1 MDATVA
7 PPPGT
12 RPPVDVASF
21 DRSQL
26 SVYLKD
32 VVTLALENRP
42 EDPIAFASDYLRRV
56 LGGAGAVA
64 RAHQYLSLSS
74 HTRRAFTDNALL
86 AFEVLSGDEEGEKP
100 VPGRE
105 FNRLIDALLE
115 DAPSAIADRIR
126 DVLRTTDDA
135 EVRWWEFQR
144 ATKACFAMR
153 ELLEELE
160 RLYERRGFTGAG
172 PSKTPEEPE
181 RSGEPWRDLDDD
193 SESLLEPGCAFE
205 VSRRRSHLPK
215 AALTRVLYE
224 TLRLEREAIPYPWG
238 PIGAQVRDMGLG
250 AGVALGDVAESV
262 VGFEAFAGAVVRTAT
277 PRKASRAGDRDGGL
291 GAFDARDS
299 S

>member
-1 MDATVA
+1 MDATAA

-64 RAHQYLSLSS
+64 RAHQYLSLSP

-100 VPGRE
+100 VPGRK
-105 FNRLIDALLE
+105 FNQLIDALLE
-115 DAPSAIADRIR
+115 DAPSAIAERVR

-144 ATKACFAMR
+144 ATKACFALR

-160 RLYERRGFTGAG
+160 RLYERRGFTAAG
-172 PSKTPEEPE
+172 PTGTPEEPE
-181 RSGEPWRDLDDD
+181 TLRDDD
-193 SESLLEPGCAFE
+193 DDDRALLEPGCAFE

-238 PIGAQVRDMGLG
+238 PIGAQVRDMGQSAG
-250 AGVALGDVAESV
+250 AALGDVAGSV
-262 VGFEAFAGAVVRTAT
+262 VGFEAFAGAVLRTAT
-277 PRKASRAGDRDGGL
+277 PRKASRADHRDGA

>member
-64 RAHQYLSLSS
+64 RAHQYLSLSP

-105 FNRLIDALLE
+105 FNQLIDALLE
-115 DAPSAIADRIR
+115 DAPCAIADRIR
-126 DVLRTTDDA
+126 DVLRTNDDA

-144 ATKACFAMR
+144 ATKACFALR

-172 PSKTPEEPE
+172 PSRVSP
-181 RSGEPWRDLDDD
+181 RSRRGSATTTTTTMTRRCASSNRDAR
-193 SESLLEPGCAFE
+193 SRSRAAARTSP
-205 VSRRRSHLPK
+205 RRRSPGCC
-215 AALTRVLYE
+215 TRRSGWSGKPYRTRGGRSARRCE
-224 TLRLEREAIPYPWG
+224 TWDKM
-238 PIGAQVRDMGLG
+238 GAPRSGTSPG
-250 AGVALGDVAESV
+250 AS
-262 VGFEAFAGAVVRTAT
+262 
-277 PRKASRAGDRDGGL
+277 
-291 GAFDARDS
+291 
-299 S
+299 

>member
-1 MDATVA
+1 MNANAA

-64 RAHQYLSLSS
+64 RAHQYLSLSP

-105 FNRLIDALLE
+105 FNQLIDALLE
-115 DAPSAIADRIR
+115 DAPSAIAERIR

-144 ATKACFAMR
+144 AAKACFALR

-172 PSKTPEEPE
+172 PSRTPTEPE
-181 RSGEPWRDLDDD
+181 RGSARGPDDRRAI
-193 SESLLEPGCAFE
+193 LEPGCAFE
-205 VSRRRSHLPK
+205 VSAPPLAPPQGGAHQGAVRDAQAGAGSHTVPLGTDRRAGARHGTKCGRGARRRRRERRRFRS
-215 AALTRVLYE
+215 
-224 TLRLEREAIPYPWG
+224 LRGRGCADGDTEE
-238 PIGAQVRDMGLG
+238 
-250 AGVALGDVAESV
+250 GVE
-262 VGFEAFAGAVVRTAT
+262 
-277 PRKASRAGDRDGGL
+277 GG
-291 GAFDARDS
+291 
-299 S
+299 

>member
-1 MDATVA
+1 MNANAA
-7 PPPGT
+7 PPLGT

-64 RAHQYLSLSS
+64 RAHQYLSLSP

-100 VPGRE
+100 VPGRK
-105 FNRLIDALLE
+105 FNQLIDALLE
-115 DAPSAIADRIR
+115 DAPSAIAERVR

-144 ATKACFAMR
+144 AAKACFALR

-172 PSKTPEEPE
+172 PSRTPTEPE
-181 RSGEPWRDLDDD
+181 RGFTEEPDDRRAI
-193 SESLLEPGCAFE
+193 LEPGCAFE
-205 VSRRRSHLPK
+205 VSHRRSHLPK

-224 TLRLEREAIPYPWG
+224 TLRLEREAIPYHWG
-238 PIGAQVRDMGLG
+238 PIGKQVRDMGQNAGAALG
-250 AGVALGDVAESV
+250 GVAGSV

-277 PRKASRAGDRDGGL
+277 PRKASRAGDRDGA
-291 GAFDARDS
+291 GAFNARDS

>member
-1 MDATVA
+1 MDATAA

-64 RAHQYLSLSS
+64 RAHQYLSLSP

-105 FNRLIDALLE
+105 FNQLIDALLE
-115 DAPSAIADRIR
+115 DAPSAIAERIR

-144 ATKACFAMR
+144 ATKACHALR

-160 RLYERRGFTGAG
+160 RLYERRGGFTAAG
-172 PSKTPEEPE
+172 TTGTP
-181 RSGEPWRDLDDD
+181 DDD
-193 SESLLEPGCAFE
+193 DDDRALLEPGCAFE

-238 PIGAQVRDMGLG
+238 PIGAQVRDMGQSAG
-250 AGVALGDVAESV
+250 AALGDVAGSV
-262 VGFEAFAGAVVRTAT
+262 VGFEAFAGAVLRTAT
-277 PRKASRAGDRDGGL
+277 PRKASRADHRDGA

>member
-1 MDATVA
+1 MDATAA

-64 RAHQYLSLSS
+64 RAHQYLSLSP

-105 FNRLIDALLE
+105 FNQLIDALLE

-144 ATKACFAMR
+144 ATKACFALR
-153 ELLEELE
+153 ETLEELE
-160 RLYERRGFTGAG
+160 KLYERRGAG
-172 PSKTPEEPE
+172 SADDGDASTSNNHEPDDDGEPE
-181 RSGEPWRDLDDD
+181 S
-193 SESLLEPGCAFE
+193 AFQ
-205 VSRRRSHLPK
+205 VHHSITLPK

-224 TLRLEREAIPYPWG
+224 TVRLEREAIPYPWG
-238 PIGAQVRDMGLG
+238 PIGAQVRDMGDAAG
-250 AGVALGDVAESV
+250 AALKKAKTRL
-262 VGFEAFAGAVVRTAT
+262 GFEAFAAAVLGTAT
-277 PRKASRAGDRDGGL
+277 PRKVTQAPTPSRVA
-291 GAFDARDS
+291 
-299 S
+299 